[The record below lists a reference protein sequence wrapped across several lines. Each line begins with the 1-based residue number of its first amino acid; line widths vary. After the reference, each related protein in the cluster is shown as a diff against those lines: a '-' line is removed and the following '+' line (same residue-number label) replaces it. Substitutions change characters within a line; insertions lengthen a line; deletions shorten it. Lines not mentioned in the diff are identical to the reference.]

1 MSAVTFVFVLAL
13 IHLIGAAWLLGGY
26 YSLSRW
32 VMGISGWCAFGVST
46 FFLYAD
52 LRHRKA
58 NPALNKIWLLW
69 ASLIVFL
76 VISLLNPSYSE
87 IITEEGFCFVY
98 NAPVTWLPAVVSQS
112 RSTPMIFQLTGTLV
126 LVWSVLAVF
135 RTRDWHRKLLFVCV
149 FNAALLAF
157 VGAFF
162 KLLGAENPL
171 GFFRAVHPGFFA
183 SFSYHN
189 HWVAFAS
196 LALFTVTGLFV
207 HRLKNPQHNQTDAN
221 QLFLLG
227 AFGFFLLLSLLLVG
241 SRTGL
246 LVLGIYLA
254 CFSFRFIFFRNRVG
268 KAFSGVTILVIVGI
282 LAVGYLSVLISE
294 KQIDYTAKK
303 YEKAWYAFWDSDKD
317 VDSFRFKN
325 GPKIAVDIIKDKPML
340 GWGWG
345 SYKYAMA
352 RYAPKY
358 IGQNVIAQYAHC
370 DWLQFLGDLGVIGFS
385 LFVAPIIYLICK
397 YRKPDIVAI
406 WICLGLSV
414 ILFIALF
421 EFPLSNP
428 AVLSHFMVGLIASIG
443 LRSVNCG

>member
-1 MSAVTFVFVLAL
+1 M
-13 IHLIGAAWLLGGY
+13 
-26 YSLSRW
+26 
-32 VMGISGWCAFGVST
+32 
-46 FFLYAD
+46 
-52 LRHRKA
+52 
-58 NPALNKIWLLW
+58 
-69 ASLIVFL
+69 
-76 VISLLNPSYSE
+76 
-87 IITEEGFCFVY
+87 
-98 NAPVTWLPAVVSQS
+98 
-112 RSTPMIFQLTGTLV
+112 
-126 LVWSVLAVF
+126 
-135 RTRDWHRKLLFVCV
+135 
-149 FNAALLAF
+149 
-157 VGAFF
+157 
-162 KLLGAENPL
+162 
-171 GFFRAVHPGFFA
+171 
-183 SFSYHN
+183 
-189 HWVAFAS
+189 
-196 LALFTVTGLFV
+196 
-207 HRLKNPQHNQTDAN
+207 
-221 QLFLLG
+221 
-227 AFGFFLLLSLLLVG
+227 
-241 SRTGL
+241 
-246 LVLGIYLA
+246 
-254 CFSFRFIFFRNRVG
+254 
-268 KAFSGVTILVIVGI
+268 
-282 LAVGYLSVLISE
+282 AVGYLSVLISE

-317 VDSFRFKN
+317 VDSFRFKH